1 MGLKLADPQLHNIR
15 RGLTARD
22 LSTID
27 HQVGHNDLTM
37 VGAFCL
43 QVGPIRR
50 VNALAHEQ
58 YPAVNLQVVT
68 PSLKTPR
75 LLTATWLEH
84 SRPSSATLR
93 QKQHRTLDIHSCNH
107 LRTSVLYAVLSQTR
121 CRPEPILAFSL
132 FALDSHERLHIT

>member
-43 QVGPIRR
+43 QVGPIRP

-58 YPAVNLQVVT
+58 YPAVNLQLVR

-93 QKQHRTLDIHSCNH
+93 QKHRTLDFHSCNH
-107 LRTSVLYAVLSQTR
+107 LRTSVLYAVLSQMR
-121 CRPEPILAFSL
+121 CP
-132 FALDSHERLHIT
+132 